1 LVNYAFELWSFEVLE
16 IVRGVFVDF
25 LRLLPTI
32 IPLSGALILHI
43 VAAVHTVMEREDL
56 KAMAV
61 ITQVSAL
68 LVIWGHGCIGLQ
80 STLDA
85 EKHR

>member
-16 IVRGVFVDF
+16 VVRGVFVDF

-32 IPLSGALILHI
+32 ILLYGALILHI
-43 VAAVHTVMEREDL
+43 VAAVHTLLEREDL

-68 LVIWGHGCIGLQ
+68 LVTWGHGCIGLH
-80 STLDA
+80 L
-85 EKHR
+85 

>member
-1 LVNYAFELWSFEVLE
+1 M
-16 IVRGVFVDF
+16 FVDF

-32 IPLSGALILHI
+32 ILLSGALILHI

-68 LVIWGHGCIGLQ
+68 LVIWGHGCIGLH
-80 STLDA
+80 L
-85 EKHR
+85 

>member
-16 IVRGVFVDF
+16 VVRGVFVDF
-25 LRLLPTI
+25 LRPLPTI
-32 IPLSGALILHI
+32 ILLSGALILHI

-68 LVIWGHGCIGLQ
+68 FVTWGHGCIGLH
-80 STLDA
+80 L
-85 EKHR
+85 